1 MLHMHTEDWVSCSTG
16 GAEGTTGAVVEKE
29 RWRLLRLLIVTV
41 SLKSLE
47 SRKASIRDLDI
58 LTGDADLVSLETACL
73 DLVHCTDLMTL
84 AEGEG
89 EGLGPPPSS
98 FSFCSPSGP
107 THSDSKVCV
116 RSVVGDSAIPAPCSI
131 KISK

>member
-1 MLHMHTEDWVSCSTG
+1 MYPARSSTVTSHSTCACSLQDWGLESLQVLHMHTEDWVSCSTG

-29 RWRLLRLLIVTV
+29 RRRLLRLLIVTV

-73 DLVHCTDLMTL
+73 DLVHCTDLMT
-84 AEGEG
+84 
-89 EGLGPPPSS
+89 
-98 FSFCSPSGP
+98 
-107 THSDSKVCV
+107 
-116 RSVVGDSAIPAPCSI
+116 
-131 KISK
+131 